1 MPESTIVCPRCDAR
15 IRVTVDKYFFTV
27 VRNGNNRPVEMRVM
41 EDGKVRHACS
51 MLVEPR
57 VQTA

>member
-1 MPESTIVCPRCDAR
+1 MRVK
-15 IRVTVDKYFFTV
+15 VTVDRYFFTV
-27 VRNGNNRPVEMRVM
+27 VRNANNRPVEMRVM

-57 VQTA
+57 VHTA

>member
-57 VQTA
+57 V